1 MLKRSGTIRSLQ
13 NVFWG
18 AAKIAAAIV
27 DASVGNVNVVDN
39 SHNGDGETPARAAG
53 RSHTPS
59 PPEVLPRSV
68 VTQLHESKDD
78 LRKNAVYMSV
88 PSTRITRAAGFAS
101 LFVQLGWDHLVE
113 RNGEGILSSQSHK
126 RVVNTLRRMRGVVL
140 KLGQMLSIQ
149 DPATVPQ
156 YVLQLFEQVRDSAY
170 AMSREQLDQ
179 TLAKEYG
186 NINWRKDFFV
196 EFDDEPIGAASIGQV
211 HRATI
216 KGEGDTKI
224 EHVAV
229 KVQYPGVAASI
240 DSDIANLKMLISL
253 HLLPPGMFVDR
264 ILQDLRQEFLLE
276 CRYKIEAAKQVRYAA
291 LIKQEPE
298 LQEVFV
304 VPKVYEFLST
314 ENVLVTQFA
323 TGIPVDRLANIS
335 GVQDL
340 KNYVAERMLLL
351 TLTELFRWH
360 FMQTDP
366 NYANFLFDAEKNKIS
381 LIDFGAAREYSEEFV
396 KDYMDVVA
404 AAARQDREKIIE
416 KSIKLGFLTGN
427 EMKPLLDAHAAS
439 VELLGRPFRHHDK
452 PFDFSAENLPSKIQ
466 EHVPTIIKLRLRPPP
481 TPVYSLHRRISG
493 IILLATKLKATV
505 NSGEMFWNIYNSCR
519 AKYE

>member
-1 MLKRSGTIRSLQ
+1 MLCICLCLL
-13 NVFWG
+13 
-18 AAKIAAAIV
+18 
-27 DASVGNVNVVDN
+27 
-39 SHNGDGETPARAAG
+39 H
-53 RSHTPS
+53 
-59 PPEVLPRSV
+59 VLLEP
-68 VTQLHESKDD
+68 LD
-78 LRKNAVYMSV
+78 LRRCLCSLVGIILWTAMVKLFC
-88 PSTRITRAAGFAS
+88 RAK
-101 LFVQLGWDHLVE
+101 
-113 RNGEGILSSQSHK
+113 SHK

-170 AMSREQLDQ
+170 AMSREQLDR
-179 TLAKEYG
+179 TLAKEYE

-196 EFDDEPIGAASIGQV
+196 EFEDEPIGAASIGQV
-211 HRATI
+211 HRAAI
-216 KGEGDTKI
+216 KGEGDTQI

-229 KVQYPGVAASI
+229 KVQYPGVATSI

-253 HLLPPGMFVDR
+253 NLLPPGMFVDR

-304 VPKVYEFLST
+304 VPKVYESLST
-314 ENVLVTQFA
+314 ENVLVTQFV

-340 KNYVAERMLLL
+340 KNYVVERMLLL
-351 TLTELFRWH
+351 TLTELFRWR

-366 NYANFLFDAEKNKIS
+366 NYANFLFDAEKNKIC
-381 LIDFGAAREYSEEFV
+381 LIDFGAAREYSKEFV

-404 AAARQDREKIIE
+404 AAARQDRDKIIE

-427 EMKPLLDAHAAS
+427 EMKPMLDAHAAS

-519 AKYE
+519 TKYE